1 MSVMTAT
8 AGQRSCA
15 SSFFIRILSTDEP
28 KNFRL
33 TGTISVWQVR
43 SGAIYLNL
51 SGSNGLADDLI
62 KFHRLLFA
70 RTFVATDALKSP
82 PERCVFFDGL
92 VNSALFSLTD
102 DTPSAGIFV
111 EVEPVTASTFI
122 PVHHER
128 VGVRGVGRERECVVG
143 VLHAPIITEPQAISS
158 LGSDIFQIVFKISKE
173 FAPS

>member
-15 SSFFIRILSTDEP
+15 SSFFIRILSTEEP

-51 SGSNGLADDLI
+51 SGSKSLADDP
-62 KFHRLLFA
+62 KEFHRLLFA
-70 RTFVATDALKSP
+70 RTFVATDALESP
-82 PERCVFFDGL
+82 PERCVFFNGL
-92 VNSALFSLTD
+92 VDPAFSLTD
-102 DTPSAGIFV
+102 DSPSAGIFV

-143 VLHAPIITEPQAISS
+143 VLHAPIITEPQAVSS
-158 LGSDIFQIVFKISKE
+158 LGSDIFQIVFEISKE